1 MLIMVGLAG
10 PKVRAKAVADG
21 KTVNIQLPQYNP
33 MFFGCII
40 LLN

>member
-21 KTVNIQLPQYNP
+21 KTVNIQLPRVQNGERR
-33 MFFGCII
+33 M
-40 LLN
+40 